1 MTKAI
6 MSVLTVWILVNV
18 GLFSLI
24 LLSPDIEMQVSAVT
38 IIVDD
43 DGTPG
48 IDCNFTTIQ
57 EGIDAANPGDT
68 VFVKNG
74 IYYGNVG
81 RKRAKST
88 KMLWI

>member
-1 MTKAI
+1 MKKAI
-6 MSVLTVWILVNV
+6 MSVLTVWILVSV

-24 LLSPDIEMQVSAVT
+24 ILSPEIEVQVSATT

-48 IDCNFTTIQ
+48 IDCNYTTIQ

-74 IYYGNVG
+74 TYFENVVVN
-81 RKRAKST
+81 KT
-88 KMLWI
+88 INLPIQL